1 MFLYQLLEDLMS
13 AVMALVP
20 IVIILF
26 IILIYNS
33 LVGKRN
39 QIENAEGA
47 LDAVLKQRFDLIPQ
61 LIEVTKQYV
70 THEEKLLE
78 RLVELR
84 SLGAQA
90 QSLKEKSQIDV
101 EMSAE
106 LKKFSMTIE
115 NYPQLLS
122 NNNFTKLQDALID
135 LEKNISASRRF
146 YNSSV
151 IEFNDAIQMFPGVLL
166 ASSMGLQKRDR
177 FSIEENEKNIPNTK
191 ELFKK

>member
-122 NNNFTKLQDALID
+122 NNNFTKLQDAMID

>member
-122 NNNFTKLQDALID
+122 NNNFTKLQDAMID

-177 FSIEENEKNIPNTK
+177 FSIEENEKNIPNAK

>member
-1 MFLYQLLEDLMS
+1 MS
-13 AVMALVP
+13 VAMALIP
-20 IVIILF
+20 IVLVLAIVLV
-26 IILIYNS
+26 YNS

-70 THEEKLLE
+70 SHEEKLLE
-78 RLVELR
+78 RIIELR
-84 SLGAQA
+84 SRGERAG
-90 QSLKEKSQIDV
+90 SLKEKNQIDT

-106 LKKFSMTIE
+106 LKKLSVTVE

-122 NNNFTKLQDALID
+122 NNNFTKLQDAMID
-135 LEKNISASRRF
+135 VEKNISASRRF

-151 IEFNDAIQMFPGVLL
+151 IDYNDAIQMFPGLLL
-166 ASSMGLQKRDR
+166 APSMGLRKRDR
-177 FSIEENEKNIPNTK
+177 FSIDETEKAIPNTQ

>member
-1 MFLYQLLEDLMS
+1 MS

-122 NNNFTKLQDALID
+122 NNNFTKLQDAMID

-177 FSIEENEKNIPNTK
+177 FSIEENEKNIPNAK

>member
-106 LKKFSMTIE
+106 LKKFSMTVE

-122 NNNFTKLQDALID
+122 NNNFTKLQDAMID

>member
-1 MFLYQLLEDLMS
+1 MS
-13 AVMALVP
+13 VVMALVP
-20 IVIILF
+20 IIIILS
-26 IILIYNS
+26 IVLIYNS

-70 THEEKLLE
+70 SHEEKLLE
-78 RLVELR
+78 RIVELR
-84 SLGAQA
+84 TLGTHAE
-90 QSLKEKSQIDV
+90 SLKEKNQIDS
-101 EMSAE
+101 EMAAE
-106 LKKFSMTIE
+106 LKKFSVTIE

-122 NNNFTKLQDALID
+122 NHNFTKLQDAMID

-151 IEFNDAIQMFPGVLL
+151 IEFNDAIQMFPGILL
-166 ASSMGLQKRDR
+166 ASAMGLQKRDR
-177 FSIEENEKNIPNTK
+177 FSIEETERNIPNTK